1 MIVKFNK
8 FERVAGLFVL
18 VAIVLAL
25 VSTFGVAVRK
35 GWFSS
40 KVQFQ
45 TVVKSAEG
53 LHSGTQVQMA
63 GLRVGSVTDVELV
76 SAEEVKVKFEVLEK
90 FHKRIREDSVVMV
103 VRPFI
108 IGDKVVDITIGSEG
122 LERIPTGSLIT
133 SVPTYDLMDLASGRK
148 LGPFMNSLQDV
159 MGNLKLLIK
168 AFSSRER
175 TQRIVQIFDELLP
188 LFKNMNKMSSGVSE
202 VTTSLNKNQR
212 FELMVKHLSDL
223 TQELA
228 IVMPE
233 FKKQVPNMG
242 SQFAALVN
250 NLAVLTDEFKK
261 LTPAIAAV
269 APELPEASLRALEM
283 LDEMVVTLK
292 AMQKSFMLSG
302 NVEEVREEEQKRK
315 PASQK

>member
-8 FERVAGLFVL
+8 FERVAGLFVMGA
-18 VAIVLAL
+18 VVMAL

-40 KVQFQ
+40 KVSFQ
-45 TVVKSAEG
+45 TVVESAEG

-76 SAEEVKVKFEVLEK
+76 SAKEVKVNFQVLEK

-108 IGDKVVDITIGSEG
+108 IGDKVMDITIGSDD
-122 LERIPTGSLIT
+122 LDKIQAGSQIA

-148 LGPFMNSLQDV
+148 LGPFMDSLQSV
-159 MGNLKLLIK
+159 MGNLKVLVK
-168 AFSSRER
+168 AFSNRER
-175 TQRIVQIFDELLP
+175 TQKIVQIFDELLP
-188 LFKNMNKMSSGVSE
+188 LIKNMNQMSSGVSQ
-202 VTTSLNKNQR
+202 VTTTLNKHQR
-212 FELMVKHLSDL
+212 FELMVKHLSEL
-223 TQELA
+223 TRELA
-228 IVMPE
+228 VVMPE

-242 SQFAALVN
+242 TQFAALVN
-250 NLAVLTDEFKK
+250 NLATLTDEFKK
-261 LTPAIAAV
+261 LTPTISAV
-269 APELPEASLRALEM
+269 APDLPQASLRALEM
-283 LDEMVVTLK
+283 LDEMVITLK
-292 AMQKSFMLSG
+292 AMQKTFMLSG
-302 NVEEVREEEQKRK
+302 SVEEVREEEQQRK